1 MKTESLVQQLFQHLV
16 SGRRAKATEFVSGL
30 RETGL
35 SAEALANDIFWPL
48 HEMLVKLHK
57 HGQLARLHYNYAT
70 RLLRQIAHTSAT
82 AYTRGPART
91 ERVLMFCGPTE
102 GEELGAQ
109 LAVDL
114 LESSGFEVYFGGAGV
129 ANDEV
134 LGELNDLRPNFLVM
148 WASAAQD
155 APAIRQ
161 LIDTVREING
171 HPGMKIVCGGGV
183 FNRAP
188 GLSEEIGAAAT
199 ASTPASLVTTL
210 VNINQAKDTRTAKG
224 ARSGSTV
231 VETKGGIG
239 VGGANSS
246 STSAGAK
253 SATRRRAVT

>member
-16 SGRRAKATEFVSGL
+16 AGRRAEATAFVATMRESGL
-30 RETGL
+30 ST
-35 SAEALANDIFWPL
+35 EAQANDIFWPL

-82 AYTRGPART
+82 GYTRGPSRS

-114 LESSGFEVYFGGAGV
+114 LESAGFEVYFGGAGV

-134 LGELNDLRPNFLVM
+134 LGELNDLRPSYLVM

-188 GLSEEIGAAAT
+188 GLAEEIGAVAT
-199 ASTPASLVTTL
+199 ASTPSAL
-210 VNINQAKDTRTAKG
+210 VNTLANFDRAKEARTARTATKG
-224 ARSGSTV
+224 ATTATAAV
-231 VETKGGIG
+231 ATITKG
-239 VGGANSS
+239 
-246 STSAGAK
+246 AGT
-253 SATRRRAVT
+253 TRRRAVA